1 MTTTTTSHNH
11 LGGHGRHGRSSSRN
25 SQILHYYRKT
35 TPSSSLLTSICDE
48 LISVGLTKDATK
60 LSYIETEDCFNV
72 LLQLLSSSSNNNK
85 DNHHHAKNDKNTTND
100 NENDNEDDNNN
111 DDNDNDNDLR
121 LLLSPQDEL
130 KLKWLLAETFEPQ
143 FLRLE
148 QPFLF
153 VHNKKKN
160 HNDDDNNDDNDD
172 GTTTT
177 TNTTTTNT
185 WLLEFGPRL
194 AFTSAFS
201 SNAVNICHSCNIG
214 NYDNDHQNDNTTND
228 DNNNDDNKKKK
239 KKKIVIPRLELS
251 QRYLFHLSTDHD
263 ENNNEN
269 ENGIVSLSSKA
280 QTIIKSRLHDRMT
293 QEEYKQP
300 LTSFDMT
307 TTIDHTNNN
316 NNDKNDNDEPQQQQQ
331 PILPKPV
338 QIIPILQEGRI
349 ALERLNNEL
358 GLGFDTVDLDY
369 YTNLFQVCLFY
380 IYIFVYWFCVYVERE
395 RDPSSPSL
403 YIEISLLYYQ
413 IP

>member
-1 MTTTTTSHNH
+1 MTTTTTTSPNNH
-11 LGGHGRHGRSSSRN
+11 VGGHGGRN

-85 DNHHHAKNDKNTTND
+85 DNHHHAKNDKNTTDD

-111 DDNDNDNDLR
+111 DENEDLR

-160 HNDDDNNDDNDD
+160 QDDDND
-172 GTTTT
+172 GTTTST
-177 TNTTTTNT
+177 TSTNT

-214 NYDNDHQNDNTTND
+214 NYDNDQNDDNDDNTTND
-228 DNNNDDNKKKK
+228 DKKK

-251 QRYLFHLSTDHD
+251 QRYLFHLSTD
-263 ENNNEN
+263 ENNNNEN
-269 ENGIVSLSSKA
+269 DNGIVSLSSKA

-307 TTIDHTNNN
+307 TTTTTIDHTNNN
-316 NNDKNDNDEPQQQQQ
+316 KNDDNDEPQQQQ

-380 IYIFVYWFCVYVERE
+380 IYWLCVYVERE
-395 RDPSSPSL
+395 RPLSPVYRYL
-403 YIEISLLYYQ
+403 FFITKPPNLNPPCAQKNINGF
-413 IP
+413 